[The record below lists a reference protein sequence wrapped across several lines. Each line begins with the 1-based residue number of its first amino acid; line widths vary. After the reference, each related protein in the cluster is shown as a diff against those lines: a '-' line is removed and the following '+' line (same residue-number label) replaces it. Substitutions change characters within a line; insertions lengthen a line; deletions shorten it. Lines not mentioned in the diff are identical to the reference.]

1 MNLKGRGITV
11 GDLLLTTIFII
22 LTIFIVN
29 KIKTNDSQSSFYY
42 EIPKINT
49 AEKIK
54 STI

>member
-29 KIKTNDSQSSFYY
+29 KIKSKDIQSSFNY
-42 EIPKINT
+42 EIPKISL
-49 AEKIK
+49 AK
-54 STI
+54 